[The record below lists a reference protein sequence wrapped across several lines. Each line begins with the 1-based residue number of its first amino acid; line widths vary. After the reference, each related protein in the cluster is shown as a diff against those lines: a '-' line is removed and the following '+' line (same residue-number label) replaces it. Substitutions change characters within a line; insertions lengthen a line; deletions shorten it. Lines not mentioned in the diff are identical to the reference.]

1 MIEVGHL
8 IFVVLVLL
16 YMKTVSVSLYMY
28 RSLNDFLARQINKTT
43 DGSFVQNDFHR
54 GIMCG
59 LKIGIF
65 HK

>member
-16 YMKTVSVSLYMY
+16 YMKTVSLYMY
-28 RSLNDFLARQINKTT
+28 RSLNDFLARQINKTI

>member
-8 IFVVLVLL
+8 IFVILVLL
-16 YMKTVSVSLYMY
+16 YMKTVSLYMY

>member
-1 MIEVGHL
+1 
-8 IFVVLVLL
+8 
-16 YMKTVSVSLYMY
+16 MKTVSLYMY